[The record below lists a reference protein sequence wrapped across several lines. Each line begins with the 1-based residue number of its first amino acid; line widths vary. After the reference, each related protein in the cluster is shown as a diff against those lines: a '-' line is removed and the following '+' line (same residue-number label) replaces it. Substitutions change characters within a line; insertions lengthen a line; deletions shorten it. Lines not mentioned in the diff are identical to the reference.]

1 MESNRKDE
9 TDFMVKHTIG
19 FIIGILLICGIFAVA
34 LVGVGPVE
42 GILDENAVRKGLDLV
57 GGSVIVYEAD
67 ISEDM
72 DAESLSTNMA
82 AVQSMMTN
90 RLTALNYTEA
100 TVTLSGDRRVRIE
113 IPAIDDPEAA
123 SQMLGSTAKLEFL
136 DCDSNVVME
145 GSDVKR
151 AEAQYGDPTG
161 KGLPQFFVE
170 LEFQKSAVSK
180 FAKATREASSA
191 SRTAAQK
198 NYISIV
204 LDGKELSSP
213 FVHEELNTDSC
224 VITGNFDKEKSQW
237 LASVITAGQ
246 LPFALKE
253 VQLEA
258 IGPTLGEKAL
268 STSVVAGAI
277 GIALVMIFMSIFY
290 RLPGVMA
297 SLALVCYTG
306 LVGIIIVVGKI
317 NLSLPGIAGIILSIG
332 MAVDANVIIFE
343 RIKEE
348 LRVGKSTNAALHAGF
363 NRAFTSILD
372 SNITTMITVIVLMV
386 FGTGSIVG
394 FAQTLLVG
402 VLVSFFTAIVVTR
415 FLLKSLVG
423 MRITKPELWGMRKH
437 DMAKRKEALGK

>member
-1 MESNRKDE
+1 ML
-9 TDFMVKHTIG
+9 KHTLG
-19 FIIGILLICGIFAVA
+19 FIAAILIICGVFVFA
-34 LVGVGPVE
+34 LFGVGPID
-42 GILDENAVRKGLDLV
+42 GILDENGVRKGLDLV

-67 ISEDM
+67 VDDSISSEEL
-72 DAESLSTNMA
+72 ATNMA
-82 AVQSMMTN
+82 AVQSMMIN

-136 DCDSNVVME
+136 DSDGKTVLE
-145 GSDVKR
+145 GKDVKR
-151 AEAQYGDPTG
+151 AEAMYGDPIG
-161 KGLPQFFVE
+161 KGIPQYFVQ
-170 LEFQKSAVSK
+170 LEFQKDAVSK
-180 FAKATREASSA
+180 FSQATREASSSA
-191 SRTAAQK
+191 KVNANK

-204 LDGKELSSP
+204 LDGEELSSP
-213 FVHEELNTDSC
+213 FVHEELNTDTC
-224 VITGNFDKEKSQW
+224 VITGGFDKDRSQW
-237 LASVITAGQ
+237 LASIITAGQ
-246 LPFALKE
+246 LPFALVE

-258 IGPTLGEKAL
+258 IGPTLGERAL
-268 STSVVAGAI
+268 STSVIAGSI
-277 GIALVMIFMSIFY
+277 GIVLVMAFMSIFY
-290 RLPGVMA
+290 RLPGIMSA
-297 SLALVCYTG
+297 LALICYTG
-306 LVGIIIVVGKI
+306 IVGIIIVIGKI

-372 SNITTMITVIVLMV
+372 SNVTTLITVIVLMI

-415 FLLKSLVG
+415 SLLSALIG
-423 MRITKPELWGMRKH
+423 MHVTKPELWGMRRH
-437 DMAKRKEALGK
+437 DMEKRKEALGK